1 MEHGLSNADP
11 LLDEED
17 TESDTPVSS
26 SIVMKG
32 DDSRTLRRII
42 GKPSII
48 DWTDETVGDTHT

>member
-48 DWTDETVGDTHT
+48 D